1 MIRHRPANFVA
12 LTGAASVPILQGSNF
27 RFSFI
32 FKGLAAIDLPG
43 GGSFEDHARGGASV
57 AKKKATTR
65 KKTTKKT
72 RTGAS
77 KSSSAKKATATKKKA
92 AKKKTPARKKATKR
106 TSAGGSKRRTAAA
119 KSGSNHRAPAGS
131 RSTNHKPAA
140 SDYDPIQFP
149 EEQPKLPKSPLK
161 AKELREFKALL
172 IEKLGELTGDVQQ
185 LTNEALHRGEEGG
198 SDSSYMP
205 IHMADIG
212 SDNWEQDFALGLID
226 TERTVIQEILR
237 ALERI
242 ENKTYGVCLA
252 THAPISLARL
262 RAKPWAKYC
271 IEYARALED
280 GRAG

>member
-1 MIRHRPANFVA
+1 M
-12 LTGAASVPILQGSNF
+12 
-27 RFSFI
+27 
-32 FKGLAAIDLPG
+32 
-43 GGSFEDHARGGASV
+43 

-65 KKTTKKT
+65 GKTTKKA
-72 RTGAS
+72 RSGAS
-77 KSSSAKKATATKKKA
+77 KSAGAKKATASKSA
-92 AKKKTPARKKATKR
+92 ATRKKASKKSNASAKSGKR
-106 TSAGGSKRRTAAA
+106 AGDGGAKRRTAEA
-119 KSGSNHRAPAGS
+119 KSGSNHRGSVSS
-131 RSTNHKPAA
+131 RSNNHKPGA

-149 EEQPKLPKSPLK
+149 EEQRKPPKTPLK

-172 IEKLGELTGDVQQ
+172 LEKLTELTGDVQQ

-252 THAPISLARL
+252 THKPISLARL

-271 IEYARALED
+271 IEYARALEE
-280 GRAG
+280 GRVP